1 MGERI
6 IELLEQISGQL
17 TQINEKLAD
26 EERIMEPREAAEY
39 IGVTYDTLLR
49 WAREGIIP
57 YSQPGGHRVLF
68 RKKALDDHL
77 ANLEAQKLQKNAPDK
92 EYGKLRKI
100 LA

>member
-17 TQINEKLAD
+17 SQINEKMEDAD
-26 EERIMEPREAAEY
+26 RIMEAREAAEY
-39 IGVTYDTLLR
+39 VGVTYDTLLR
-49 WAREGIIP
+49 WFREGIIP
-57 YSQPGGHRVLF
+57 ASQPGGHRVLF

-77 ANLEAQKLQKNAPDK
+77 AKLEALKLQKTEPDK